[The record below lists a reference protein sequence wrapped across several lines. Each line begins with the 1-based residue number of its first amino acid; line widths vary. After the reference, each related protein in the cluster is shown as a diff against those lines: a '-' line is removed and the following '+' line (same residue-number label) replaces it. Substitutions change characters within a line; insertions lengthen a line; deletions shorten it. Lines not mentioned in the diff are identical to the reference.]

1 MILSAKWKVTTPE
14 KMVEVFRSLV
24 TEEFNQA
31 NGFKFE
37 GELFE
42 CKIEMAINKPQKAL
56 ETMSQ
61 IGDVLSFSYNYPD
74 NGKEELDIGEE
85 LDQNTQLEEDEND
98 QEPNQPDPGKQE
110 PDIGEALDQ
119 NTQLE
124 SDGNDQEPNQPD
136 SGEQELDIGKALDRN
151 TQLESG
157 KKGEESKQPDE
168 GRKERKHEKELD
180 SLAKS
185 EGTNNDLISQIAE
198 NSVSYLDFTS
208 KVASRAE
215 NLSKEHA
222 AALIEMMLVAP
233 TVKRFTLA
241 TIETVAS
248 EKTPINSYTML
259 KIGDEI
265 KGTFNCTKMDFFK
278 KVIGFVHNWDDV
290 MPAKQ
295 IKEDPKAFE
304 ESSKE
309 KDGQEEN
316 QSILKKEPEHEED
329 TKKTETEKESEACK
343 ETDTGNK
350 SDDEQEK
357 DNDAKPEDNG
367 SLSANIEHHDGIFPC
382 MLKPA
387 ADKVK
392 AVEIMEGKLRKVE
405 DRNDLTLKEKVSQ
418 VIHVLVP
425 AESVAKFESM
435 SEKTAEIL
443 QREEIA
449 YDDQTPLEEKD
460 VYLQWSNIANLVSE
474 FYFGYVPE
482 SPIQAKYFLLDLKRL
497 LVK

>member
-85 LDQNTQLEEDEND
+85 LDQNTQLEEAEND
-98 QEPNQPDPGKQE
+98 QESNQPDPGKQE
-110 PDIGEALDQ
+110 PDIGEVLDQ

-124 SDGNDQEPNQPD
+124 EAENDQEPNQPD
-136 SGEQELDIGKALDRN
+136 SGEQ
-151 TQLESG
+151 
-157 KKGEESKQPDE
+157 
-168 GRKERKHEKELD
+168 ELD

>member
-1 MILSAKWKVTTPE
+1 MQLSAKWKVTNPE

-24 TEEFNQA
+24 TEDFNQS

-37 GELFE
+37 GDLFE
-42 CKIEMAINKPQKAL
+42 CKIEMANNKPQKTL
-56 ETMSQ
+56 EAISQ
-61 IGDVLSFSYNYPD
+61 IGNVLSFSYNYPD
-74 NGKEELDIGEE
+74 NGKKEQDVSEVLDG
-85 LDQNTQLEEDEND
+85 NTQLEPDENGQEANESD
-98 QEPNQPDPGKQE
+98 SGKKALDPGKVLDGNTQLESDKNGQEPNQSDPGKQE

-124 SDGNDQEPNQPD
+124 SDGNGQEPNQPD
-136 SGEQELDIGKALDRN
+136 SGKQELDPGKVLDKN
-151 TQLESG
+151 TQIESG
-157 KKGEESKQPDE
+157 KKDEQSKQPDE

-185 EGTNNDLISQIAE
+185 EGANNDLISQIAE
-198 NSVSYLDFTS
+198 NAVSYPDFVS
-208 KVASRAE
+208 KVVSRAE

-222 AALIEMMLVAP
+222 EALIEMMLVAP

-248 EKTPINSYTML
+248 EKTSINSYTML
-259 KIGDEI
+259 KIGKEI

-278 KVIGFVHNWDDV
+278 KIIGFVHNWDDV
-290 MPAKQ
+290 TPAEQ
-295 IKEDPKAFE
+295 TKEKPKA
-304 ESSKE
+304 
-309 KDGQEEN
+309 
-316 QSILKKEPEHEED
+316 
-329 TKKTETEKESEACK
+329 
-343 ETDTGNK
+343 
-350 SDDEQEK
+350 K

-367 SLSANIEHHDGIFPC
+367 SLSSSTEHYDGIFPC
-382 MLKPA
+382 MLKPT

-392 AVEIMEGKLRKVE
+392 AVEIMEGKLRQVE
-405 DRNDLTLKEKVSQ
+405 DKNNLTLKEKVSQ

-425 AESVAKFESM
+425 SESVAKFESM

-474 FYFGYVPE
+474 FYFGHVPE
-482 SPIQAKYFLLDLKRL
+482 SPIRAKYFLLDLKRL